1 MFEINDGGSADEKHL
16 RTFAGIF
23 AGNVSNALAVAAFI
37 VPNSILIGGSTGI
50 SLTLQHAFGLELT
63 VTVLPLMCCSLFWVH
78 GCLERNLL

>member
-1 MFEINDGGSADEKHL
+1 MKKHL

-37 VPNSILIGGSTGI
+37 VPNNILIGGSTGI

-63 VTVLPLMCCSLFWVH
+63 VTVFAFNVLFS
-78 GCLERNLL
+78 R